1 MAVKL
6 KDGDLITVQ
15 EFAEKFRVDASVV
28 RGWVKQGLID
38 YVLVGP
44 RNIRC
49 VRRSDIL
56 KPIQPKSP
64 HVPTPAP
71 VPEVETLTQLLM
83 ASGMDLD
90 SAKGVATSMELIDVK
105 QMIAEMGMGATN
117 GTT

>member
-1 MAVKL
+1 MALKQ

-44 RNIRC
+44 RNMRC

-56 KPIQPKSP
+56 KPIKPKTP
-64 HVPTPAP
+64 AHVPTPAA

-83 ASGMDLD
+83 ASGMDLE
-90 SAKGVATSMELIDVK
+90 SARGVAGSMELADMK
-105 QMIAEMGMGATN
+105 QMISEMGGTSGTN
-117 GTT
+117 